1 MDWLRAQ
8 TRPQRPCLRPRR
20 RVCLPGAVLA
30 QTHRPPIPFPLARS
44 LPLQRAPETM
54 RRVRPHLCLPPP
66 SPSASAAAASSRLP
80 GAAGAHASRPVYESA
95 WPALRAGRHARERN
109 ARAGVLAHLVPAAA
123 APHRPGHRRGCPAER
138 RAHRASA
145 PGAPAAET
153 QAIRP
158 APRRAPRPC
167 SQQPRA
173 HASRGAST
181 PRAARTRPAA
191 VAYRYVFG
199 SHAEAAGYR
208 APQRATRLGT
218 HFR

>member
-1 MDWLRAQ
+1 MDCLRAQ
-8 TRPQRPCLRPRR
+8 ARPPRPCLRPRR
-20 RVCLPGAVLA
+20 RVCLPGAELA
-30 QTHRPPIPFPLARS
+30 QTHRPPIPSPLARS

-66 SPSASAAAASSRLP
+66 SPCASAAAASSRFP
-80 GAAGAHASRPVYESA
+80 GAAGEHGSRPVYESA
-95 WPALRAGRHARERN
+95 GRALRAGRRARERS
-109 ARAGVLAHLVPAAA
+109 ARAGVLAHLAPATA
-123 APHRPGHRRGCPAER
+123 APHRQAHRRGWPAER

-167 SQQPRA
+167 TRQPRA
-173 HASRGAST
+173 RASRGAST

-191 VAYRYVFG
+191 VPYRYAFG

-208 APQRATRLGT
+208 APQRATRSGT